1 MTASPA
7 QETMSFRQKMA
18 MKGIDGTTLLALP
31 AVIFLLAVF
40 VYPFLYGLSLSF
52 NPQEGEGIW
61 ANYIRFFPIHS
72 SITPLEQRSG
82 WQFRL
87 HSSV

>member
-52 NPQEGEGIW
+52 NPQEEDMGQLHP
-61 ANYIRFFPIHS
+61 FFPIHS
-72 SITPLEQRSG
+72 SITPLEQRSV